1 MKKIIRLTESYL
13 TRIVRKVIM
22 EEEDTFMTNNYR
34 SPNFLLHS
42 ALKRNV
48 FPEYIVSNPS
58 LTDFVMWSDEIPRED
73 FYWEVSLQTRD
84 KKTYDS
90 RMTGDIESEIELR
103 VNVSQ
108 KWYFDKIKPILQGAV
123 SNTTDVY
130 TPESHTDPRY
140 KYAIVTSR
148 KFTYNEKNPL
158 GGDSK
163 SDAIYITFRDFLSK
177 TLNILSN

>member
-1 MKKIIRLTESYL
+1 
-13 TRIVRKVIM
+13 
-22 EEEDTFMTNNYR
+22 
-34 SPNFLLHS
+34 
-42 ALKRNV
+42 
-48 FPEYIVSNPS
+48 
-58 LTDFVMWSDEIPRED
+58 MWSNEIPRED

-84 KKTYDS
+84 KMTYDS

-108 KWYFDKIKPILQGAV
+108 KSYFDKIKPIIQGAV
-123 SNTTDVY
+123 SNTTDTY
-130 TPESHTDPRY
+130 TPEKSEY

-177 TLNILSN
+177 TLNILNS